1 MLVLDPL
8 IPVLVLPKSTTSSW
22 ESFICYHNV
31 LFYRKMVKIIY
42 NRFQIKETKPGN
54 NWYSY
59 IKELYQCP
67 CPQLSVYSF
76 PHLTFTWLNW
86 LLSAFHLLA
95 KQIEN
100 NYAHAQ
106 YYDCLRHCFLNMHQL
121 IWGQHYWVL
130 SQSPWAPRNY
140 YLAAKK
146 ILFMIIFLLPQFSK
160 QEFEQLVL
168 HNSKLGGKM
177 SSWILLLACTCGA
190 GALRFAYYFTNSG
203 AHNQLLVN
211 KIITENKIVPSD
223 FNNLKIKKERRKKAL
238 EK

>member
-106 YYDCLRHCFLNMHQL
+106 YYDCLSIVFSTCTSWSEVSITEFWAKARGLLEIITLLPRKSYLWSFSCFLNFRNKN
-121 IWGQHYWVL
+121 L
-130 SQSPWAPRNY
+130 SS
-140 YLAAKK
+140 
-146 ILFMIIFLLPQFSK
+146 
-160 QEFEQLVL
+160 
-168 HNSKLGGKM
+168 
-177 SSWILLLACTCGA
+177 
-190 GALRFAYYFTNSG
+190 
-203 AHNQLLVN
+203 
-211 KIITENKIVPSD
+211 
-223 FNNLKIKKERRKKAL
+223 
-238 EK
+238 